1 MTNRTLASEAV
12 NHIDQTVTL
21 KGWVNNSRD
30 HGGLIFIDLRDHT
43 GLVQLTIHQEQAEAF
58 KIASTLRDEFVIQA
72 TGQVVKRAPE
82 LINKNIPSGEVE
94 VIISDLLILN
104 KSEVLPFPVSHGTE
118 EVNEEIRLK
127 YRFLD
132 LRRPK
137 MQDRLKRRDQFNVKI
152 RDFMHQLDFT
162 EVTTPILT
170 SSSPEGARDY
180 LVPSRLHPGQFYA
193 LPQAPQQFKQ
203 LLMVGGLPRYF
214 QIAPCF
220 RDEDPRADR
229 HPGEF
234 YQLDLE
240 MSFVENG
247 EEVRSTIE
255 PLIKSLV
262 TDFAG
267 KELINPEIPRL
278 SFADALEKYGTDKP
292 DLRYGM
298 EMTDITADLTNTE
311 FTVFASA
318 IKNNGVIKALVGTG
332 GASLSR
338 SQIDELTEQAKRDGA
353 GGLAYIQMAEDG
365 PKSPII
371 KFLSENELA
380 KIISNTGAKT
390 GDIIFFGADQ
400 RSVVNKV
407 LGNLR
412 STLGDWFNLKDPNKV
427 ALAWIIDFP
436 LYEYDE
442 KEKKVD
448 FSHNPF
454 SMPVGGLVAFDN
466 TDPLDIKA
474 DQYDMVANGYEICSG
489 AIRNFNPEVMYKAF
503 GIVGISEEE
512 VNTKFGAMINA
523 FKFGAPPHG
532 GCAFGLDRLFMML
545 ENEPNI
551 REVMAFPK
559 NGSAIDLL
567 MNAPSTV
574 DQKQLKDLHIKLDLP
589 KK

>member
-1 MTNRTLASEAV
+1 MTNRTLAIEAI

-43 GLVQLTIHQEQAEAF
+43 GLVQLTIHPEQAEAF

-72 TGQVVKRAPE
+72 TGQVVKRASE

-94 VIISDLLILN
+94 VIVSELLILN

-203 LLMVGGLPRYF
+203 LLMVGGLPKYF

-267 KELINPEIPRL
+267 KELINPDVPRL

-292 DLRYGM
+292 DLRFGM
-298 EMTDITADLTNTE
+298 EMTDITADLTETE

-332 GASLSR
+332 GATLSR
-338 SQIDELTEQAKRDGA
+338 SQIDELTQQAKRDGA

-400 RSVVNKV
+400 RSIVNKV

-436 LYEYDE
+436 LYEYDD

-574 DQKQLKDLHIKLDLP
+574 DEKQLKDLHIKLDLP
-589 KK
+589 KQ

>member
-1 MTNRTLASEAV
+1 
-12 NHIDQTVTL
+12 
-21 KGWVNNSRD
+21 
-30 HGGLIFIDLRDHT
+30 
-43 GLVQLTIHQEQAEAF
+43 
-58 KIASTLRDEFVIQA
+58 
-72 TGQVVKRAPE
+72 
-82 LINKNIPSGEVE
+82 
-94 VIISDLLILN
+94 
-104 KSEVLPFPVSHGTE
+104 
-118 EVNEEIRLK
+118 
-127 YRFLD
+127 
-132 LRRPK
+132 
-137 MQDRLKRRDQFNVKI
+137 
-152 RDFMHQLDFT
+152 
-162 EVTTPILT
+162 
-170 SSSPEGARDY
+170 
-180 LVPSRLHPGQFYA
+180 
-193 LPQAPQQFKQ
+193 
-203 LLMVGGLPRYF
+203 MVGGLPRYF

-400 RSVVNKV
+400 RSIVNKV

-442 KEKKVD
+442 KEKKLD

-574 DQKQLKDLHIKLDLP
+574 DEKQLKDLHIKLDLP

>member
-1 MTNRTLASEAV
+1 MQRTLALEAL
-12 NHIDQTVTL
+12 NNIGQEITL
-21 KGWVNNSRD
+21 AGWVNNSRD

-43 GLVQLTIHQEQAEAF
+43 GLVQLTIHPDQDQTF
-58 KIASTLRDEFVIQA
+58 KLAQSIRDEFVIRA
-72 TGQVVKRAPE
+72 TGKVLERSSE
-82 LINKNIPSGEVE
+82 LANKNIPTGTIEILVTNLE
-94 VIISDLLILN
+94 ILN
-104 KSEVLPFPVSHGTE
+104 KSEALPFPVSHGTE
-118 EVNEEIRLK
+118 EVNEELRLK

-152 RDFMHQLDFT
+152 REFMHAQEFT

-203 LLMVGGLPRYF
+203 LLMVGGLSRYF

-234 YQLDLE
+234 YQLDVE

-247 EEVRSTIE
+247 EEVRTTIE

-262 TDFAG
+262 ADFAG
-267 KELINPEIPRL
+267 KELVSTDVLRL
-278 SFADALEKYGTDKP
+278 SYADAMEKYGSDKP
-292 DLRYGM
+292 DLRFGM
-298 EMTDITADLTNTE
+298 EMTDLTLELTNTE
-311 FTVFASA
+311 FTVFANA
-318 IKNNGVIKALVGTG
+318 IKNKGAVKALVGTG
-332 GASLSR
+332 GATISR

-365 PKSPII
+365 PKSPIL
-371 KFLSENELA
+371 KFLSSEEQSQIIA
-380 KIISNTGAKT
+380 KTGAKT
-390 GDIIFFGADQ
+390 GDIIFFGADD
-400 RSVVNKV
+400 RGIVNKV

-427 ALAWIIDFP
+427 ALVWIIDFP
-436 LYEYDE
+436 LYEYDA

-454 SMPVGGLVAFDN
+454 SMPVGGLTAFDN

-503 GIVGISEEE
+503 GIVGISQED
-512 VNTKFGAMINA
+512 VNSKFGAMINA

-532 GCAFGLDRLFMML
+532 GCAFGLDRLFMIL

-567 MNAPSTV
+567 MNAPSGV
-574 DQKQLKDLHIKLDLP
+574 DEKQLKDLHIKIDLP